1 MKKLLF
7 SLSFLCLSAAQ
18 AQIEIT
24 SAVKLKSPVFPLQ
37 TEKALDTITTY
48 MDRAST
54 YNTYSAGSYGFIL
67 GTCNFISETAVH
79 FSDVGVARVSEAFVY
94 FSNKN
99 IVNTPDTFNILVYS
113 AGADS
118 MPSTILTGAIVPV
131 ANVNTS
137 GLPVIVGFP
146 SYAAQSGDFL
156 ISVEYTSNV
165 DDTLSL
171 YSTNTST
178 FLGGPDGNMEKRVRQ
193 KAMGTWMRAYDIWT
207 IGGLPYN
214 ADALIVPIVDIQSA
228 GMQELGSFK
237 FQAAYPCPANE
248 AVNLD
253 LELSNTS
260 QLNIKIMDARGAL
273 IHEEILTGS
282 GMQTFSFATDNLT
295 NGQYYYILQS
305 DSKTIGSKFQVQH

>member
-7 SLSFLCLSAAQ
+7 SLSFLSLGAVYAQ
-18 AQIEIT
+18 NQI
-24 SAVKLKSPVFPLQ
+24 SSSVKLKSPIFPHQ
-37 TEKALDTITTY
+37 TEKAMDTISTY
-48 MDRAST
+48 MDRAT
-54 YNTYSAGSYGFIL
+54 GYFTYSAGSSGFVF
-67 GTCNFISETAVH
+67 GTSNISSETAVH

-94 FSNKN
+94 FSYKN
-99 IVNTPDTFNILVYS
+99 IVNTPDTFNILVYN

-131 ANVNTS
+131 ADVNTS

-146 SYAAQSGDFL
+146 SYTAQSGDFL
-156 ISVEYTSNV
+156 ISVEYSSNV
-165 DDTLSL
+165 NDTLSL
-171 YSTNTST
+171 YSTNTSNT
-178 FLGGPDGNMEKRVRQ
+178 SGGPDGNMEKRVRQ
-193 KAMGTWMRAYDIWT
+193 KVMGTWMRAYDIWT

-214 ADALIVPIVDIQSA
+214 ADVLIIPIVDIQSA
-228 GMQELGSFK
+228 GIQELGSFK

-273 IHEEILTGS
+273 IHEETLTGS
-282 GMQTFSFATDNLT
+282 GMQTFRYATDNLT

-305 DSKTIGSKFQVQH
+305 DSETIGSKFQVQH